1 MSRLSL
7 RIFLS
12 FFAAMLVIGAG
23 AILITWWVLA
33 DRQEEAGAGLREAT
47 RGAAQALSSGGREGL
62 REWLRSD
69 AAQLRGQP
77 LLVLD
82 ESGTELLGRP
92 IPRRRGLRLAADAA
106 HHFDSAPG
114 VTLRP
119 PQRLPTLVARD
130 GETFSLLLPP
140 RATPGFGPF
149 GIPDTRGPLLA
160 LALVVTAL
168 VSGWLARS
176 ITRPVRDLQRATAA
190 LAAGDLATRVAPST
204 SSRGDELGRLGLAFD
219 SMAARLTALIDAR
232 EQLLRDVSHELR
244 SPLARM
250 RLATGLAR
258 QQGAD
263 TPRQLE
269 RVELEIGRL
278 DELIGSILDVS
289 RLESGSGV
297 LATEEL
303 DLVALVERV
312 AADARFEAE
321 SLGRTL
327 HWQAPEQALPVR
339 ADPGWL
345 TAAVE
350 NVVRNA
356 LRHTPEGTTV
366 SVVVAGAADAA
377 IVRISDCGK
386 GLPEAELERVF
397 EPFYRVE
404 RDRNRSSGG
413 TGLGLAIAARVLRA
427 HGGSIVAR
435 NLPGAAPGTG
445 PGGLELTLRL
455 PRAAAPSA
463 AANP

>member
-33 DRQEEAGAGLREAT
+33 ERQEEAGAGLREAT
-47 RGAAQALSSGGREGL
+47 RGAAQALSIGGHDGL
-62 REWLRSD
+62 RDWLRSD

-82 ESGTELLGRP
+82 ESGAELLGRP
-92 IPRRRGLRLAADAA
+92 VPRRRGLRLAPDAA
-106 HHFDSAPG
+106 HHFDAAPG

-119 PQRLPTLVARD
+119 PHRLPTLVARD

-149 GIPDTRGPLLA
+149 GVPDTRGPLLA

-176 ITRPVRDLQRATAA
+176 ITRPVRDLQRATTA
-190 LAAGDLATRVAPST
+190 LAAGDLATRVAAST

-219 SMAARLTALIDAR
+219 SMAARLTTLIDAR

-321 SLGRTL
+321 SLGRKL
-327 HWQAPEQALPVR
+327 HWQAPEQALLVR

-356 LRHTPEGTTV
+356 LRHTPEDTAV
-366 SVVVAGAADAA
+366 SVVVAAAPDAA

-435 NLPGAAPGTG
+435 NLPGLAAGAG
-445 PGGLELTLRL
+445 PAGLELTLRL
-455 PRAAAPSA
+455 PRAVAPSPA
-463 AANP
+463 AHP